1 MSPRRLLLL
10 LLLALVSSLLAA
22 APAAASAAA
31 GPVYALDPLSH
42 KLKIKPGRL
51 SFSDSRFTELRW
63 RRWGTDVAR
72 ARGIHRMLT
81 CRPSCAEG
89 GAETTATTLKL
100 SRIREKNGRLRYTCM
115 SWQDDQKVTE
125 LPDHNSLNPFT
136 FRPCKPPAA
145 RPGCPSAASTRLH
158 DRAGD
163 GPAHGLPARALRDPR
178 VDAASDAT
186 HARPARAALH
196 QRQRRAADV
205 RCTKDDMV
213 AKATWASPARRA
225 APVSATARRAIS
237 AFASQRKKPCTAPS

>member
-1 MSPRRLLLL
+1 MKPRRLLLAL
-10 LLLALVSSLLAA
+10 LLPLIASLLSA
-22 APAAASAAA
+22 APAAASAQA

-51 SFSDSRFTELRW
+51 SFSDSKFTELRW

-125 LPDHNSLNPFT
+125 LPDHSSLNPFS
-136 FRPCKPPAA
+136 FRACKLPGAA
-145 RPGCPSAASTRLH
+145 
-158 DRAGD
+158 
-163 GPAHGLPARALRDPR
+163 
-178 VDAASDAT
+178 
-186 HARPARAALH
+186 ARAARHCRGIDLGFTTA
-196 QRQRRAADV
+196 RVTSRRMGCRRARFVILEWKRKAAELEVSPRIMRALGFRCHFSGSDALLTL

-213 AKATWASPARRA
+213 AKATWGG
-225 APVSATARRAIS
+225 
-237 AFASQRKKPCTAPS
+237 

>member
-10 LLLALVSSLLAA
+10 LLLPLISSLLAA
-22 APAAASAAA
+22 APAAASVAA
-31 GPVYALDPLSH
+31 GPVYALDPLPH

-51 SFSDSRFTELRW
+51 SFSDSKFTELRW

-136 FRPCKPPAA
+136 FRPCKPPATA
-145 RPGCPSAASTRLH
+145 
-158 DRAGD
+158 
-163 GPAHGLPARALRDPR
+163 ARASRHCRGIDLGFTTARVTARRMGCRRARFVILEWKRKASEHDDTPR
-178 VDAASDAT
+178 VLRALGFRCHFSGSDELLT
-186 HARPARAALH
+186 L
-196 QRQRRAADV
+196 

-213 AKATWASPARRA
+213 AKATW
-225 APVSATARRAIS
+225 VG
-237 AFASQRKKPCTAPS
+237 